1 MPEGTGYDCPLPNW
15 KGKEYHVV
23 VRSGQAGLGEWLQ
36 ERRNLYEDY
45 KQYMGAPPA
54 RIVKV
59 WLIANS
65 IFQRG
70 EGECSYA
77 DIVMHGSGGETQVL

>member
-1 MPEGTGYDCPLPNW
+1 M
-15 KGKEYHVV
+15 V
-23 VRSGQAGLGEWLQ
+23 VRSGQQGLGEWLQ
-36 ERRNLYEDY
+36 ERRNLYADY
-45 KQYMGAPPA
+45 KQYMGEPPQ

-70 EGECSYA
+70 EGECRYA
-77 DIVMHGSGGETQVL
+77 DIVLQGSSGETHLL